1 MLEYDFLKRLL
12 QAHFHYVKSVRI
24 FSFSGTYFPAFVLNM
39 DQKNSEYGH
48 FSHSVQYLALH
59 PIGLLS
65 DCSARVALSPKVMAT
80 PEICVQVLCLYINY

>member
-1 MLEYDFLKRLL
+1 MTFFETSSSSSLSLREKCPY
-12 QAHFHYVKSVRI
+12 